1 MLPKKL
7 IKEGRF
13 ERETEY
19 KLSEKEICKA
29 FLKEYNKKNKND
41 YRFVR
46 SGDPIKGE
54 PSSICTENLNIELT
68 PVYYNKEE
76 AKATWGLV
84 KLMKKR
90 AKNKNN
96 NRKDKDKKDCLVEAT
111 QMFCDSLNERI
122 NNKNEKKYNHTGK
135 LFLIIEEG
143 IGLTEKE
150 AVKHYINQGKKF
162 TNTIFD
168 EIWLMLQLAG
178 HYKIHLLDKK

>member
-96 NRKDKDKKDCLVEAT
+96 NRKNKDKKDCLVEAT

-150 AVKHYINQGKKF
+150 AVEHYINQGKKF